1 MTVAVA
7 VLVSTPLAV
16 ILAGDRLT
24 LTLEAPWVRDAVA
37 LTLGVGVVS
46 VAVIEVS
53 SAVRVAVTVA
63 VYVPSPWSVTGA
75 ICWFG
80 SLDVKDR
87 CSPASGTPASETVAV
102 AVLVDMPSGAI
113 VSGLSDSLMIGA
125 AQALVVQNGEV
136 FTEPTVRAPV
146 PAGLGPSAAPHQL
159 SVALTVTPP

>member
-37 LTLGVGVVS
+37 LTLGVGVCVGCGDRGQLRG
-46 VAVIEVS
+46 AGGRDGRG
-53 SAVRVAVTVA
+53 VRTVA
-63 VYVPSPWSVTGA
+63 VVGDRRDLLVWYV
-75 ICWFG
+75 
-80 SLDVKDR
+80 DVKDR

-125 AQALVVQNGEV
+125 AQALVVQNGAV

-159 SVALTVTPP
+159 SVVLTVTPP